1 MALPFDKDLTGIKV
15 YIKVGATD
23 FRRGIKG
30 LISLVEGS
38 LKISMDEKSIFAFC
52 SKNQKQIKIIYIEG
66 AGAYLIQRKIK
77 YGSFPWPQ
85 TSEEALL
92 VDMDEL
98 RVLLADPISIESLR
112 ARRLVEKV
120 QLHL

>member
-1 MALPFDKDLTGIKV
+1 MSLPFDKDLTGIKV
-15 YIKVGATD
+15 YLKVGATD

-38 LKISMDEKSIFAFC
+38 LKIQMDEKSIFVFC

-66 AGAYLIQRKIK
+66 AGAFLITRKIK
-77 YGSFPWPQ
+77 YGCFHWPQ
-85 TSEEALL
+85 TNKEALL
-92 VDMDEL
+92 VDMNDL
-98 RVLLADPISIESLR
+98 RVLIADPISIESLR
-112 ARRLVEKV
+112 ARRLVQKI